1 MAGSDSGLVFVFD
14 VATGISLALLPA
26 SEQITNAVQPHT
38 FLPVLATSGIRHR
51 IHIWEQNP
59 APTSAIPSALTPQ
72 YCKSDGGR
80 TADRLRACPSPWL
93 RRCPGG
99 TVEKAALGLYPAGRE
114 EDAPVGPFSVLLFRP
129 AGEPVVRRVPQKGHA
144 AEPSISTS
152 RNPPTIPR
160 INGGAGARF
169 RSRALRA
176 HVQTSDKSVRASS
189 LGSSR

>member
-1 MAGSDSGLVFVFD
+1 VRFPTLDSRREARMRRCRDLWGDVRGREGYVVAGSDSGLVFVFD

-99 TVEKAALGLYPAGRE
+99 TVEK
-114 EDAPVGPFSVLLFRP
+114 RP
-129 AGEPVVRRVPQKGHA
+129 
-144 AEPSISTS
+144 
-152 RNPPTIPR
+152 
-160 INGGAGARF
+160 
-169 RSRALRA
+169 
-176 HVQTSDKSVRASS
+176 
-189 LGSSR
+189 